1 MTVDNATDIYRIV
14 NELMSNFKK
23 EKEKE
28 NIQKELSQPVIIG
41 YLNRKMGYGGF
52 YPMEI
57 GTPIYQ
63 HDGRYY
69 IEEIS
74 IKDNSI
80 HKVYYYYKDIVNVI
94 KLN

>member
-1 MTVDNATDIYRIV
+1 MKNL
-14 NELMSNFKK
+14 NKLK
-23 EKEKE
+23 EIE
-28 NIQKELSQPVIIG
+28 SQPVIVG

-57 GTPIYQ
+57 GTPIYMQ
-63 HDGRYY
+63 DGRYY

-80 HKVYYYYKDIVNVI
+80 HKVYYYYKDIVDVI
-94 KLN
+94 N